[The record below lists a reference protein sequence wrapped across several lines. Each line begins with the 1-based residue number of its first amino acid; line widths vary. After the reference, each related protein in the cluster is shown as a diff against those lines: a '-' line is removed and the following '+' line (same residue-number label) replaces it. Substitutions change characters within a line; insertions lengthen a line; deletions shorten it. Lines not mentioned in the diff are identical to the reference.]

1 MEVNDVKCY
10 GLVDSGASVSLCSK
24 NILGPAN
31 KLDTSKMTKV
41 RGVSGNY
48 LNVLGNTNISCKIG
62 EFPFHLTNITVV
74 EEMADCV
81 FIIGRDILEPHNCI
95 INFRDLTLQIDE
107 HKFPLIKAYQGK
119 HLKRPVAVHSSS
131 TYNIPAHSSSIISC
145 HLRSRQQGK
154 NPKLYLTTSG
164 AFEPCPKYNHES
176 IVPNCLINTN
186 RGKSHILIYNTSDH
200 PLCIY
205 KHKKVGNLETFH
217 CSELSAL
224 NSVVGRHTTTPSPP
238 LQPRHAMPDSQVNS
252 IKDEISDISD
262 RITKLCKNHEM
273 HNPMVKNINTLSN
286 LSTARVNFKTH
297 NTPVWHG
304 TYDTPDKHS
313 PQDRSSMHEMH
324 DSDNVKSVLQC
335 NDVIHQKNKNRWA
348 TNISELYKKLGTDE
362 LTHISEAEKLQVK
375 ELISDVIFLL
385 KEKMI
390 WVQLT

>member
-1 MEVNDVKCY
+1 MENQVTCNAHALKNKTMEVEICSLQVQGGVRIFTRGLGTVGIKKPGPNLDIRCGIQRISTQTAYRNDKQTRGARYSTAFIYMEVNDVKCY
-10 GLVDSGASVSLCSK
+10 GQVDSGASVSLCSK
-24 NILGPAN
+24 NILRPAY
-31 KLDTSKMTKV
+31 KLYTSKITKV

-48 LNVLGNTNISCKIG
+48 LNVLVNTNISCKIG

-95 INFRDLTLQIDE
+95 INYRDLTLQIDE
-107 HKFPLIKAYQGK
+107 HKFPSIKVYQGK

-164 AFEPCPKYNHES
+164 AFEPCPTYNHKS
-176 IVPNCLINTN
+176 IVPNCLININ
-186 RGKSHILIYNTSDH
+186 RGKSHILIYNKSDH
-200 PLCIY
+200 SLCIY
-205 KHKKVGNLETFH
+205 KHNKVGNLETFH

-238 LQPRHAMPDSQVNS
+238 LQPRHDNSPKNASAMPDSQVNS

-273 HNPMVKNINTLSN
+273 HNPMVNNINTLSN
-286 LSTARVNFKTH
+286 APTARVNL
-297 NTPVWHG
+297 
-304 TYDTPDKHS
+304 KH
-313 PQDRSSMHEMH
+313 
-324 DSDNVKSVLQC
+324 
-335 NDVIHQKNKNRWA
+335 I
-348 TNISELYKKLGTDE
+348 
-362 LTHISEAEKLQVK
+362 
-375 ELISDVIFLL
+375 
-385 KEKMI
+385 
-390 WVQLT
+390 